1 MKLELNKLN
10 LNLHKNN
17 NENNIEKSKGN
28 TTKKLALVSLTSTN
42 QNNTENNKSLSK
54 NKIRNINEIKKIIM
68 SDELKR
74 ISNNIEDR
82 IRQVKSKL
90 NSLSDSHKYISSFSL
105 IKQLNDLSANNYS
118 ISLKKKYF
126 IKRISNES
134 LLQEKAKSC
143 NFNSY
148 DPSIEQVKKLNF
160 YKHEKSFGEN
170 EILYLDLKTEKNES
184 YSNEIVNKINFIQKK
199 FSQIR
204 SKEIENENNNSD
216 NESIKE
222 TNHDNN
228 NNKISLNKILQE
240 ISKKNE
246 NGKENSKKK
255 SRKNLKIK
263 EELVYN
269 KNLVTKIIQENNVQV
284 LNNFKTE
291 LSNFDDNHKENKYY
305 IHDIFPD
312 VNEKLRSTKTF
323 RLSSLNLNVVSDFK
337 NIEHNNNNKNIHNHS
352 NSNLNE
358 KTTKPNSINLNN
370 IYQNKANEINLDY
383 IQEKVELYKHNLNSP
398 IKKQVKKILKNRVF
412 HTNNTGEN
420 NENYS
425 KIKGKSIDFNY
436 KDNVIK
442 EKSKV
447 KFNEN
452 NKLEYNT
459 GKYLNDTVK
468 HLSKIDN
475 FTKEKTLNDQLH
487 NFNKLLEEETNKL
500 NSITTKL
507 GEISLKIQECT
518 QEIDVVNS
526 KQKRDL
532 LLYEQELKSQEI
544 ESPTQ
549 RNKIKVKKLKSS
561 KGINLVMN
569 ENILKMQLQYK
580 TKAEEREEIVYNFKR
595 EIFVFSY
602 LRESLKID
610 SENVNK
616 KINAIE
622 EKINDIKDD
631 LHLHYHKLLIEG
643 KDTRDIGLSWIIQSI
658 WSIGY
663 DVIFSYLPKFL
674 DDELIKHIFI
684 ISHKYIELQK
694 VKESLNEIKE
704 LVKDYNGKKIRTK
717 CHKKYF
723 TKDQVSKFNKF

>member
-148 DPSIEQVKKLNF
+148 DPAIEQVKKLNF

-222 TNHDNN
+222 TNLDNN

-240 ISKKNE
+240 ISMKNE

-337 NIEHNNNNKNIHNHS
+337 NIENNNNNKNINNHS

-412 HTNNTGEN
+412 HTNNNGDN

-425 KIKGKSIDFNY
+425 KLKGKSIDFYY
-436 KDNVIK
+436 KDNGIK

-452 NKLEYNT
+452 NRLEYNT

-487 NFNKLLEEETNKL
+487 NFYKLLEEETNKL